1 MKEIGNIIKQKQEK
15 NNYEIKIC
23 FNPLHPRYQRAIL
36 TNDELDFSVQKTSR
50 HSTQKTDNIQLF
62 SIFR

>member
-23 FNPLHPRYQRAIL
+23 FNPLHRRYQRAIL
-36 TNDELDFSVQKTSR
+36 TNDELDFSERKTSR
-50 HSTQKTDNIQLF
+50 HSTQKN
-62 SIFR
+62 